1 MKRITAIALLAI
13 ASFAMA
19 DNSFA
24 QDRALR
30 ANVPFDFTVGSKL
43 FPSGTY
49 TIKSDSSQ
57 LITIQNRDKGVSAFS
72 TVIQDGKKSG
82 NGGKLV
88 FHKYGDQYFLSEI
101 LCDSADMNLQIPA
114 SKLEQKVRLQEAR
127 LNTATQTLVA
137 TTR

>member
-19 DNSFA
+19 DKSFA
-24 QDRALR
+24 QDRAVR
-30 ANVPFDFTVGSKL
+30 ATVPFDFTVGSKL

-49 TIKSDSSQ
+49 TIQSKSSQ
-57 LITIQNRDKGVSAFS
+57 LIRIENRDKGVGVFTTAF
-72 TVIQDGKKSG
+72 QDGKKSG

-114 SKLEQKVRLQEAR
+114 SKLEQKTQLQEAR
-127 LNTATQTLVA
+127 LKTATETLVA